1 MVKSAPSG
9 MLGEEMGNRMGAV
22 RNDAVRG
29 PSAGQATLR
38 RLLGGD
44 PTSDRVSTH
53 VIFGGKSN
61 QGLDPLLHVWLLQ
74 SRTSISRIQRKE
86 NFVFL

>member
-53 VIFGGKSN
+53 VIFGIRYCTYGFSSPELLFPESN
-61 QGLDPLLHVWLLQ
+61 GR
-74 SRTSISRIQRKE
+74 RTLFFFETFKG
-86 NFVFL
+86 

>member
-44 PTSDRVSTH
+44 PTPDCVSTH
-53 VIFGGKSN
+53 VYLHSPELLFPESN
-61 QGLDPLLHVWLLQ
+61 GR
-74 SRTSISRIQRKE
+74 RTLFFFETFKG
-86 NFVFL
+86 